1 MPQPLLRPFPRSLLR
16 LLLSLS
22 LLFCAIRTASAIEV
36 KVSAQALERTL
47 QAQLFNGPQGRYY
60 IRGDANSACYVYA
73 ESPHVTFVQ
82 DRIVVRV
89 LSKSKLGTV
98 VHGTCIGVSLSTNT
112 DVSLIPQ
119 AEEESVG
126 FRDARI
132 ERLSES
138 KELNFLLVPFM
149 SHKLPAQMKVN
160 AAVLMRQL
168 LSRSTETT
176 GYALALN
183 SLKLHSLLVEGD
195 SLVMDA
201 DATLKVN

>member
-1 MPQPLLRPFPRSLLR
+1 MPQPLLR
-16 LLLSLS
+16 LLLSLA
-22 LLFCAIRTASAIEV
+22 LLFSAARAASAIEV

-89 LSKSKLGTV
+89 HAKSKLGTA

-112 DVSLIPQ
+112 DVSLIPE

-138 KELNFLLVPFM
+138 RELNFLLVPFM

-160 AAVLMRQL
+160 AAILMRQL

-176 GYALALN
+176 GYALSLS
-183 SLKLHSLLVEGD
+183 SLKLHSRLVEGD

-201 DATLKVN
+201 DAALKVD

>member
-1 MPQPLLRPFPRSLLR
+1 MHRLLLR
-16 LLLSLS
+16 LLLSLA
-22 LLFCAIRTASAIEV
+22 LLFSASRAATAIEV

-82 DRIVVRV
+82 DRIVVHV
-89 LSKSKLGTV
+89 HAKSKLGTS

-112 DVSLIPQ
+112 DVSLIPE

-126 FRDARI
+126 FRDAQI

-138 KELNFLLVPFM
+138 KELNFLLVPFL

-176 GYALALN
+176 GYALSLN
-183 SLKLHSLLVEGD
+183 SLKLHSLLVEGA

-201 DATLKVN
+201 DATLKVD

>member
-1 MPQPLLRPFPRSLLR
+1 MPQPLQRLLVR
-16 LLLSLS
+16 LLLSLA
-22 LLFCAIRTASAIEV
+22 LLLSATHAASAIEV

-89 LSKSKLGTV
+89 HARSKLGTA

-112 DVSLIPQ
+112 DVSLIPE

-138 KELNFLLVPFM
+138 RELNFLLVPFM

-176 GYALALN
+176 GYALSLN

-201 DATLKVN
+201 DANLKVN

>member
-1 MPQPLLRPFPRSLLR
+1 MPQPLLR
-16 LLLSLS
+16 LLLSLA
-22 LLFCAIRTASAIEV
+22 LLLSATHAAFAIEV

-73 ESPHVTFVQ
+73 ESPHVTFMQ

-89 LSKSKLGTV
+89 HARSKLGTA
-98 VHGTCIGVSLSTNT
+98 VHGTCVGVSLTTNT
-112 DVSLIPQ
+112 DVSLIPE

-138 KELNFLLVPFM
+138 RELNFLLVPFM
-149 SHKLPAQMKVN
+149 SRKLPAQMKVN
-160 AAVLMRQL
+160 AAILMRQL

-176 GYALALN
+176 GYALSLN

-201 DATLKVN
+201 DAALKVD

>member
-1 MPQPLLRPFPRSLLR
+1 
-16 LLLSLS
+16 LLLSLA
-22 LLFCAIRTASAIEV
+22 LLFTAAHAASAIEV

-47 QAQLFNGPQGRYY
+47 QTQLFNGPQGRYY

-73 ESPHVTFVQ
+73 ESPHVIFVQ

-89 LSKSKLGTV
+89 HARAKLGTAV
-98 VHGTCIGVSLSTNT
+98 RGTCIGVSLSTNT
-112 DVSLIPQ
+112 DVSLIPE

-138 KELNFLLVPFM
+138 KELNFLMEPFL

-160 AAVLMRQL
+160 AALLMRQL
-168 LSRSTETT
+168 LSRSAETT
-176 GYALALN
+176 GYALSLN
-183 SLKLHSLLVEGD
+183 SLKLHSLLVEGE

-201 DATLKVN
+201 DATLKVD

>member
-1 MPQPLLRPFPRSLLR
+1 MYR
-16 LLLSLS
+16 LLVR
-22 LLFCAIRTASAIEV
+22 LLFSLAFLFSAIQTASAIEV

-89 LSKSKLGTV
+89 HARSKLGTA

-112 DVSLIPQ
+112 NVSLIPE

-138 KELNFLLVPFM
+138 RELNFLLVPFM

-176 GYALALN
+176 GYALSLN

-201 DATLKVN
+201 DANLKVN

>member
-1 MPQPLLRPFPRSLLR
+1 MHRLLLR
-16 LLLSLS
+16 LSLS
-22 LLFCAIRTASAIEV
+22 AALLFSVVRSASAIEV
-36 KVSAQALERTL
+36 RVSAQALERTL
-47 QAQLFNGPQGRYY
+47 RTQLFNGPEGRYY
-60 IRGDANSACYVYA
+60 IRGNATSACYVYA
-73 ESPHVTFVQ
+73 ESPRVTFVQ
-82 DRIVVRV
+82 NRIVVHV
-89 LSKSKLGTV
+89 HAKAKLGTAV
-98 VHGTCIGVSLSTNT
+98 RGACIGVSLSTNT
-112 DVSLIPQ
+112 DVSLIPE

-149 SHKLPAQMKVN
+149 SHQLPAQMKVN

-168 LSRSTETT
+168 LSHSAETT
-176 GYALALN
+176 GYALSLS

-201 DATLKVN
+201 DAALKVD

>member
-1 MPQPLLRPFPRSLLR
+1 MHRLPLR
-16 LLLSLS
+16 LFLSLA
-22 LLFCAIRTASAIEV
+22 LLFSAARTASAIEV

-60 IRGDANSACYVYA
+60 IRGNVTSACYVYT

-89 LSKSKLGTV
+89 HAKARLGTA

-112 DVSLIPQ
+112 DVSLIPEAQ
-119 AEEESVG
+119 EESVG

-138 KELNFLLVPFM
+138 KELNFLMEPFL

-176 GYALALN
+176 GYALSLN
-183 SLKLHSLLVEGD
+183 SLKLHSLLVEGE

-201 DATLKVN
+201 DATLKVD

>member
-1 MPQPLLRPFPRSLLR
+1 MHRLVAR
-16 LLLSLS
+16 LLFSVA
-22 LLFCAIRTASAIEV
+22 LLFSASHIANAIEV

-60 IRGDANSACYVYA
+60 IHGDANSACYVYA
-73 ESPHVTFVQ
+73 ESPHVIFVQ

-89 LSKSKLGTV
+89 HSKSKLGTA
-98 VHGTCIGVSLSTNT
+98 VHGACIGLSLSTNT
-112 DVSLIPQ
+112 DVSLIPEAQ
-119 AEEESVG
+119 EESVG

-138 KELNFLLVPFM
+138 KELNFLLVPFL
-149 SHKLPAQMKVN
+149 SRKLPAQMKLN

-168 LSRSTETT
+168 LGRSTETT
-176 GYALALN
+176 GYALSLT
-183 SLKLHSLLVEGD
+183 SLKLHSLLVEGE

-201 DATLKVN
+201 DATLKVD

>member
-1 MPQPLLRPFPRSLLR
+1 MPQPLFCLLAR
-16 LLLSLS
+16 LLLSLA
-22 LLFCAIRTASAIEV
+22 LLFSAIRSASAIEV

-89 LSKSKLGTV
+89 HARSKLGTT

-112 DVSLIPQ
+112 DVSLIPE
-119 AEEESVG
+119 AEEESIG

-138 KELNFLLVPFM
+138 RELNFLLVPFM

-176 GYALALN
+176 GYALSLS
-183 SLKLHSLLVEGD
+183 SLKLHSLLVEGE

-201 DATLKVN
+201 DATLKVD

>member
-1 MPQPLLRPFPRSLLR
+1 VFSAAR
-16 LLLSLS
+16 
-22 LLFCAIRTASAIEV
+22 AASAIEV
-36 KVSAQALERTL
+36 KVSALALERTL

-73 ESPHVTFVQ
+73 ESPHVTFAQ

-89 LSKSKLGTV
+89 HARSKLGTA

-112 DVSLIPQ
+112 DVSLIPE

-138 KELNFLLVPFM
+138 RELNFLLVPFM

-160 AAVLMRQL
+160 AATLMRQL

-176 GYALALN
+176 GYALSLS

-201 DATLKVN
+201 DAALKVD

>member
-1 MPQPLLRPFPRSLLR
+1 MPQPLLR
-16 LLLSLS
+16 LLLSLAF
-22 LLFCAIRTASAIEV
+22 LLSATHAASAIEV

-60 IRGDANSACYVYA
+60 MRGDINSACYVYA

-89 LSKSKLGTV
+89 HARSKIGTA
-98 VHGTCIGVSLSTNT
+98 VHGTCFGVSLSTNS
-112 DVSLIPQ
+112 DVSLIPE

-138 KELNFLLVPFM
+138 RELNFLLVPFL

-176 GYALALN
+176 GYALSLN

-201 DATLKVN
+201 DATLKVD

>member
-1 MPQPLLRPFPRSLLR
+1 MPQSPLR
-16 LLLSLS
+16 LLLSLC
-22 LLFCAIRTASAIEV
+22 LLFSAGHIANAIEV

-47 QAQLFNGPQGRYY
+47 QAQLFNGPQGRHY

-73 ESPHVTFVQ
+73 ESPHVTFMQ

-89 LSKSKLGTV
+89 HSRSKLGTS

-112 DVSLIPQ
+112 DVSLIPD

-138 KELNFLLVPFM
+138 KELNFL
-149 SHKLPAQMKVN
+149 
-160 AAVLMRQL
+160 
-168 LSRSTETT
+168 SR
-176 GYALALN
+176 
-183 SLKLHSLLVEGD
+183 HRF
-195 SLVMDA
+195 
-201 DATLKVN
+201 

>member
-1 MPQPLLRPFPRSLLR
+1 MHRLPLR
-16 LLLSLS
+16 LLLSFT
-22 LLFCAIRTASAIEV
+22 LLFSAARAASAIEV
-36 KVSAQALERTL
+36 QVSAQALERTL

-60 IRGDANSACYVYA
+60 IRGNVGSACYVYA

-89 LSKSKLGTV
+89 HAKARLGTA

-112 DVSLIPQ
+112 DVSLIPEAQ
-119 AEEESVG
+119 EESVG

-138 KELNFLLVPFM
+138 KELNFLMEPFL
-149 SHKLPAQMKVN
+149 SHKLPAKMKVN

-168 LSRSTETT
+168 LSRSTDTT
-176 GYALALN
+176 GYALSLN
-183 SLKLHSLLVEGD
+183 SLKLHSLLVEGE

-201 DATLKVN
+201 DATLKVD

>member
-1 MPQPLLRPFPRSLLR
+1 MYRSSVR
-16 LLLSLS
+16 LLLSLA
-22 LLFCAIRTASAIEV
+22 LLLSATHAASAIEV

-47 QAQLFNGPQGRYY
+47 QTQLFNGPQGRYY
-60 IRGDANSACYVYA
+60 IRGDANSPCYVYA

-82 DRIVVRV
+82 DRILVRV
-89 LSKSKLGTV
+89 HSKSKLGTT

-112 DVSLIPQ
+112 DVSLIPE

-132 ERLSES
+132 ERLSDS

-168 LSRSTETT
+168 LSHSTETT
-176 GYALALN
+176 GYALSLN

-201 DATLKVN
+201 DGTLKVD